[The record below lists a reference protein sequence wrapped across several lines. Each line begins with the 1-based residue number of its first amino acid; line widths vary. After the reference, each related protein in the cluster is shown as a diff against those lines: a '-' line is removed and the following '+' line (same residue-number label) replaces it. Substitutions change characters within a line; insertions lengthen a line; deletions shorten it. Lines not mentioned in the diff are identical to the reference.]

1 MQFKF
6 QLVFFRDAMKVMN
19 CICTSEIGR
28 ANFYDSPM
36 KFRAPRSSILQS
48 QPPNIPPHGF
58 TLIELLVVIAL
69 IAVLAMIAF
78 AAAGRFA
85 DSGKQAVTAGRLR
98 QVHVLQMA
106 FAQDNNGRL
115 TPFYTA
121 ANPLTWQEKLFPY
134 LNMVNRAGA
143 KEDPKLVLNSPYQK
157 IQGGQAIWREGRSFG
172 MNNYMADAGRW
183 DYRMIRVPEPSKI
196 ILAGDM
202 QQGNCDFLNTA
213 DGRNWYG
220 TGPDWG
226 LPAYRHAGKKKAM
239 MIFMDGHTELLG
251 EEELKL
257 QPSDGSAS
265 RWRWW
270 Q

>member
-36 KFRAPRSSILQS
+36 KFRAPRSSILQF

-115 TPFYTA
+115 TPRWGDTNFP
-121 ANPLTWQEKLFPY
+121 NPIWTWQQKLFPY
-134 LNMVNRAGA
+134 LNLESGNSRA
-143 KEDPKLVLNSPYQK
+143 DPKLVLNSPYQK
-157 IQGGQAIWREGRSFG
+157 NLGNQATFG
-172 MNNYMADAGRW
+172 LNSWMFSTIHWNY
-183 DYRMIRVPEPSKI
+183 YINRVPEPSKI

-202 QQGNCDFLNTA
+202 EQADLDYMFTSDGFDGWGNSPSWA
-213 DGRNWYG
+213 KR
-220 TGPDWG
+220 
-226 LPAYRHAGKKKAM
+226 PAYRHAGKKKAM
-239 MIFMDGHTELLG
+239 MLFMDGHTELLG
-251 EEELKL
+251 EEELKR